1 MEDVMAKTILT
12 ELREFRQENNKRW
25 EENDK
30 RWEQNERRWR
40 ENDKRWEENE
50 RRWKE
55 NDKRWEQNDKR
66 WLDSEKQREK
76 DRKELFDVLD
86 NMDKSISKGLNYMEK
101 YIDDRCRKLEDEHFE
116 CRKNCLLLS
125 SEMNAQKSRLNF
137 QNVRIESLEK
147 WRNNLGDDFVGIN

>member
-1 MEDVMAKTILT
+1 MMEDVVAKTSWKEVR
-12 ELREFRQENNKRW
+12 ELKKENNKRW

-30 RWEQNERRWR
+30 H
-40 ENDKRWEENE
+40 WEENN
-50 RRWKE
+50 KM
-55 NDKRWEQNDKR
+55 
-66 WLDSEKQREK
+66 WLDSKKQRDK

-116 CRKNCLLLS
+116 CKKNCLLLGR
-125 SEMNAQKSRLNF
+125 EIDVQKSRLNF

-147 WRNNLGDDFVGIN
+147 WRDNLGDNFVGIN